1 MVLRMRLP
9 SPLLLGAIYVLSEL
23 WLILTRRSGA
33 RATARDRKT
42 LPVLWIVIAVSMI
55 IGSQADQW
63 IPSAGM
69 PHPHSLRA
77 IGFGL
82 FVAGLALRWYAIG
95 YLGKFFT
102 VNVAVHSEHQ
112 LIEAGPYRF
121 VRHPSYTGALIAFL
135 GLSLSMANWASV
147 AIITI
152 PIFLAFL
159 LRIHVE
165 ERALAQ
171 AMGER
176 YRSYQRRTKR
186 LIPALY

>member
-1 MVLRMRLP
+1 MRLP
-9 SPLLLGAIYVLSEL
+9 SPFLLGAIYVLSEL

-42 LPVLWIVIAVSMI
+42 LPVLWIVIAISMI
-55 IGSQADQW
+55 IGSQANQW
-63 IPSAGM
+63 IPSAAM
-69 PHPHSLRA
+69 PHPHILRA

-121 VRHPSYTGALIAFL
+121 VRHPSYTGALIVFL
-135 GLSLSMANWASV
+135 GLSLSMANWASF
-147 AIITI
+147 AIIMI
-152 PIFLAFL
+152 PISLAFL

-165 ERALAQ
+165 ERALAH